1 MHKSNEDCFYFLTSS
16 CTKGPLCTFRHSPLA
31 LASNTIC
38 ASWSRGNCLDPACPH
53 RHTKSTP
60 RPTIGNGILCFYEN
74 TPMGCLK
81 LECTFIH
88 SKPRTHLRNAPV
100 IRPSAAAL
108 AHKDVSKP
116 IDITPV
122 PIDTPPQIT
131 PIATSENNITQA
143 TLSTTALKP
152 SSTVKSDSIPRRIAV
167 TSNSEAK
174 MEIKTQSD
182 QSETSRSPI
191 ISTTRSVITDC
202 KKVDQEEKLVIQS
215 RIVIGPSAVIAE
227 PSAIP
232 NRKILQTS
240 LSSSTRVVVTSDK
253 TQSLKQKSND
263 PDQNRQENTTK
274 KFKSS
279 CQSIIDIPCSMPAM
293 PNHLPFMSSEE
304 KNSNNDTKP
313 IRLNRDRLPT
323 SKTSNVDSSISTSKL
338 NNKDKPSTGTFVGI
352 TFTTYFP
359 FSTTVKLSV
368 YPRPIVHNSSCKDS
382 CLPSIYHVFYMNE
395 IKIICI
401 RNILGTELSRDEER
415 RTLRIERF
423 QKKPVSQPQVT
434 GSLSPTA
441 ANIKH
446 LTDNKTTSP
455 PNERK
460 RTAPE
465 TFLKTTP
472 PPKRLAASPSQ
483 DQSLPSSVSPTT
495 RPRFVPQPIEAP
507 SSSTK
512 PSRLRQPPSTVIKQ
526 FLTPVTKAK
535 SIEQIPSKNSSENQ
549 PSTTKPTA
557 KCSTSNSINEEDENQ
572 LLKLNE
578 PTDIVDTFA
587 LIDEVLQETD
597 HLLELM

>member
-53 RHTKSTP
+53 RHTKPTP
-60 RPTIGNGILCFYEN
+60 RPMIGNGILCFYEN

-100 IRPSAAAL
+100 IRPSAGAL
-108 AHKDVSKP
+108 VNKDVSKP
-116 IDITPV
+116 IVITSL

-131 PIATSENNITQA
+131 PITTSGNNITQA
-143 TLSTTALKP
+143 TLPTTTLEP

-174 MEIKTQSD
+174 MEIKTQPD
-182 QSETSRSPI
+182 QSETNRSSI
-191 ISTTRSVITDC
+191 KSTTRSVITDC
-202 KKVDQEEKLVIQS
+202 RSVVT
-215 RIVIGPSAVIAE
+215 AE
-227 PSAIP
+227 PPAIP
-232 NRKILQTS
+232 NRKILKTPI
-240 LSSSTRVVVTSDK
+240 SSSTRVVVTSDK
-253 TQSLKQKSND
+253 THSPKGKSDD
-263 PDQNRQENTTK
+263 PDLNGQENTTK
-274 KFKSS
+274 KFKPN
-279 CQSIIDIPCSMPAM
+279 CQSIIDIPFPCSMPAM
-293 PNHLPFMSSEE
+293 PNSLPFMSSEE

-313 IRLNRDRLPT
+313 IRLNRNRLPT
-323 SKTSNVDSSISTSKL
+323 SKTSDANSSISTSKL
-338 NNKDKPSTGTFVGI
+338 NNEDKPSA
-352 TFTTYFP
+352 
-359 FSTTVKLSV
+359 
-368 YPRPIVHNSSCKDS
+368 
-382 CLPSIYHVFYMNE
+382 
-395 IKIICI
+395 
-401 RNILGTELSRDEER
+401 GTELSREEER

-423 QKKPVSQPQVT
+423 QKKPVSPPQVT
-434 GSLSPTA
+434 VSLSPTA
-441 ANIKH
+441 TNTKH
-446 LTDNKTTSP
+446 LTNNKTTSP

-460 RTAPE
+460 RTVPE
-465 TFLKTTP
+465 TMLKTTP
-472 PPKRLAASPSQ
+472 PPKRLATSTSQ
-483 DQSLPSSVSPTT
+483 DQSLPSSVSPIT

-535 SIEQIPSKNSSENQ
+535 SIEQIPSKNSSESQ
-549 PSTTKPTA
+549 PSTTKSTG

-587 LIDEVLQETD
+587 LIDEALQETD